1 MILSQ
6 SFDHI
11 SEFKQELGSCPSLTQ
26 NILSYTYGIDL
37 KQNTLINVFW
47 IHKFGTRCFDQMNRI
62 YTGGGNTSFNESI
75 GISDLEPLPI
85 DDVIAAVTLLLAWI
99 WHCWS
104 KQVECPS
111 IVWGGGVAQS
121 CPISYIRHTLPL
133 WAPQL
138 ALKGPY
144 DERQRYRWQY
154 RSEAETWI

>member
-62 YTGGGNTSFNESI
+62 YTGGGNSAFNESI

-85 DDVIAAVTLLLAWI
+85 DDVIAAVTLLLA
-99 WHCWS
+99 
-104 KQVECPS
+104 
-111 IVWGGGVAQS
+111 
-121 CPISYIRHTLPL
+121 
-133 WAPQL
+133 
-138 ALKGPY
+138 
-144 DERQRYRWQY
+144 
-154 RSEAETWI
+154 